1 MEALAAKADSEAGAE
16 RAAALAERLGAEIAA
31 YAETV
36 RREQEERASLER
48 QLKSMQGKVG
58 ESTISVLIYLEFMPM
73 SSHFFKALLGTCY
86 VPKLLEE
93 YHGMFHYSH
102 PLNSF
107 TPPVI
112 RVNIQ
117 GLKNRTMRVSHV

>member
-48 QLKSMQGKVG
+48 QLKSMQGKVRLNA
-58 ESTISVLIYLEFMPM
+58 STKFI
-73 SSHFFKALLGTCY
+73 
-86 VPKLLEE
+86 
-93 YHGMFHYSH
+93 
-102 PLNSF
+102 
-107 TPPVI
+107 TPTGSRIDHCVYNI
-112 RVNIQ
+112 R
-117 GLKNRTMRVSHV
+117 